1 MREHR
6 FMWTAIVITVGVLQG
21 WDSGVLRS
29 TAGVQ
34 LLVAL
39 AIAALGVG
47 IALIKNLSGQAASVA
62 AGFVLLTVARV
73 IAPAPLPT
81 LHLIAFVPALI
92 VLLSL
97 PRRSA
102 AKV

>member
-6 FMWTAIVITVGVLQG
+6 FMWTAIVIAVGVLQG

-34 LLVAL
+34 VLVAL

-62 AGFVLLTVARV
+62 A
-73 IAPAPLPT
+73 
-81 LHLIAFVPALI
+81 AFVPALI
-92 VLLSL
+92 VLFSL